1 MGEPTIGSKTI
12 LLVDDDIVVLNAL
25 TIVLQASG
33 HKVLK
38 AFSGGEIP
46 AIARQQQVD
55 LIFLDLVFP
64 PDSENF
70 GSPLHNGL
78 FVVEWLNRT
87 SETQNIPVAIISST
101 EPAKYQKQ
109 ALKAGVIG
117 CLQKPLNKDEVLGII
132 EKKFGKTS

>member
-1 MGEPTIGSKTI
+1 MSETTVGSKTI
-12 LLVDDDIVVLNAL
+12 LVVDDDIVVLNAL
-25 TIVLQASG
+25 TIMLQASG

-38 AFSGGEIP
+38 AFSGGGIP
-46 AIARQQQVD
+46 AIAREQPVD

-87 SETQNIPVAIISST
+87 PEAPGSGSICA
-101 EPAKYQKQ
+101 
-109 ALKAGVIG
+109 
-117 CLQKPLNKDEVLGII
+117 C
-132 EKKFGKTS
+132 